1 MEPLF
6 YGIQAL
12 MPSLTVKNIPEDLYE
27 QLKHAANAHHRSI
40 NSELINCLEKTLL
53 PRKITQQERLDSAR
67 ALRSQVNATVIDAAE
82 LDEAKRAGRA

>member
-40 NSELINCLEKTLL
+40 NSELINCLEKALL

>member
-1 MEPLF
+1 MELLF

-40 NSELINCLEKTLL
+40 NSELINCLEKALL